1 MNERIK
7 EIADNS
13 IKHLMAQDTT
23 RDLAEAIA
31 IAINNLKD
39 KEGKF
44 LRVRL
49 SDDFKEHIDF
59 CTQIA
64 KQLRGEK

>member
-1 MNERIK
+1 MNIE
-7 EIADNS
+7 ELANNS

-49 SDDFKEHIDF
+49 SDDLKEHIDF

>member
-1 MNERIK
+1 MNVE
-7 EIADNS
+7 ELANNS

-49 SDDFKEHIDF
+49 SDDLKEHIDF